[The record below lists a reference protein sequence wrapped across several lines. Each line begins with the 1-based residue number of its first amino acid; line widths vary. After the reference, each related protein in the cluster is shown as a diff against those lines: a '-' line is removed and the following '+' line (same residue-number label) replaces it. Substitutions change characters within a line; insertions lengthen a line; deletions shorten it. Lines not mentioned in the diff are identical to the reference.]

1 MGKLSM
7 EVTMPRRSAELT
19 ISKYWTNKLSIE
31 EGVVNCHVLG
41 LFQCVESD
49 DCAYPVFVCELDDG
63 RVINVDT
70 LDVKFTDT
78 EGGILK

>member
-1 MGKLSM
+1 MGDLTKEIL
-7 EVTMPRRSAELT
+7 TPRRSAELT
-19 ISKYWTNKLSIE
+19 VSKYWANRLSIE

-41 LFQCVESD
+41 LFQYVEGD

-63 RVINVDT
+63 RVITADT

-78 EGGILK
+78 EGGMLK

>member
-1 MGKLSM
+1 MTGLTMDILAPRHSA
-7 EVTMPRRSAELT
+7 EVTITR
-19 ISKYWTNKLSIE
+19 YWANKLSIE
-31 EGVVNCHVLG
+31 EGVVTCHVLG
-41 LFQCVESD
+41 LFQCVDGD

-78 EGGILK
+78 EGGVLK

>member
-19 ISKYWTNKLSIE
+19 ISKYWANKLSIE

-78 EGGILK
+78 EGGIIP

>member
-1 MGKLSM
+1 MAGL
-7 EVTMPRRSAELT
+7 TMDILTPRRSAELA
-19 ISKYWTNKLSIE
+19 ISKYWANKLSIK

-70 LDVKFTDT
+70 LDVRFTDT
-78 EGGILK
+78 EGGVLK

>member
-1 MGKLSM
+1 MAGLDITVS
-7 EVTMPRRSAELT
+7 MPRRSAEVT
-19 ISKYWTNKLSIE
+19 ITRYWANKLSIE
-31 EGVVNCHVLG
+31 EGVVPCHVLG
-41 LFQCVESD
+41 TFQCVDGD

-78 EGGILK
+78 EGGVLK